1 MMQTN
6 PDTLATLIFSETIMV
21 CENSVTTILESD
33 DFTSHDVDNVI
44 EPLINAVADKLEGLI
59 YSDASQ
65 TAIFISQL
73 VALLA
78 SPVQSESIN
87 P

>member
-6 PDTLATLIFSETIMV
+6 PDALATLMNSQTIMV

-33 DFTSHDVDNVI
+33 DFTPRDVDNVI
-44 EPLINAVADKLEGLI
+44 ESLINAVADKLEGLI

-65 TAIFISQL
+65 TAIFINQL

-78 SPVQSESIN
+78 SSVQG
-87 P
+87 